1 MPKPTHA
8 ELAGKWEMI
17 KDTAGKEKRGLC
29 LAIYP
34 IGPCLVSTS
43 ALLPSS
49 DRPCLPATHAT
60 LCRES
65 VSSALCPFSL
75 LSGAARMSPAV
86 RHLRRCRQRIHGQML
101 LPVHVRAILPHR
113 ERLIRQV
120 ERRSLRA
127 VRDRAPGGWHH
138 RRHDAG
144 DLSEERW
151 GSLFERDG
159 TQCLK
164 CQPAHADCRHLCS
177 LLADGAEGTAGG
189 APSSNEMDR

>member
-1 MPKPTHA
+1 MGDDQGH
-8 ELAGKWEMI
+8 GGQ
-17 KDTAGKEKRGLC
+17 GKEGLVPRH
-29 LAIYP
+29 LSYRP
-34 IGPCLVSTS
+34 LSGKHIGAPSVFRPYLSCCHTRDPVPRECVFCIVS
-43 ALLPSS
+43 
-49 DRPCLPATHAT
+49 
-60 LCRES
+60 
-65 VSSALCPFSL
+65 PFSL

-101 LPVHVRAILPHR
+101 LPVHLRAILPHR
-113 ERLIRQV
+113 ERLILQV